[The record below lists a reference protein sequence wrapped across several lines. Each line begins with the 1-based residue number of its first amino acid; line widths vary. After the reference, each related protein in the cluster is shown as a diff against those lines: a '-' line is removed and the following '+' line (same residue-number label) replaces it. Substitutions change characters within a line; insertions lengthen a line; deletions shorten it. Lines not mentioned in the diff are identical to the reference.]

1 MHFRIH
7 SASQTKPI
15 QFPPN
20 QKDIV
25 MRTTLLIVAALAGFA
40 LAGCDETTMNPTTT
54 TTTPVPG
61 ATNDSGTNTDGTM
74 PSTAPD
80 TTSGV
85 TTGDTTPAPDNT
97 GRNERDAAG
106 NTKTPIDQ
114 DENQADVTT
123 TAEIRKM
130 ITGDSSMSINARN
143 VKIVTSQGKVTLRGP
158 VDSATEKEAVEKFA
172 RDVAG
177 ETNVTSEIEV
187 VQP

>member
-1 MHFRIH
+1 
-7 SASQTKPI
+7 
-15 QFPPN
+15 
-20 QKDIV
+20 
-25 MRTTLLIVAALAGFA
+25 MRSTLLLVVAALAGFA
-40 LAGCDETTMNPTTT
+40 LAGCDETTMNPPTT

-74 PSTAPD
+74 PGAAADATPD
-80 TTSGV
+80 TTP
-85 TTGDTTPAPDNT
+85 DTLEPDNT

-123 TAEIRKM
+123 TAEIRKL